1 MVMKIEKNVPMPD
14 KRHGSNQYKTKFSH
28 LSKIIE
34 TWEVGDSVA
43 FKFHI
48 KKFESQ
54 SRTSFSAEAIAL
66 KNKAKAVGQ
75 KTSQRVMADEGVIRV
90 WRVE

>member
-1 MVMKIEKNVPMPD
+1 MQIDKNVPMPD
-14 KRHGSNQYKTKFSH
+14 KGHGRKQYETKFSY

-43 FKFHI
+43 FEFHR

-66 KNKAKAVGQ
+66 KGKAKAVGQ

-90 WRVE
+90 WRVQ

>member
-1 MVMKIEKNVPMPD
+1 MKIDKNVPMPD
-14 KRHGSNQYKTKFSH
+14 KRHGSKQYKTKFSY

-43 FKFHI
+43 FKFHR

-66 KNKAKAVGQ
+66 IGKAKKAGQ
-75 KTSQRVMADEGVIRV
+75 KTAQRVIADEGVIRV
-90 WRVE
+90 WRLE